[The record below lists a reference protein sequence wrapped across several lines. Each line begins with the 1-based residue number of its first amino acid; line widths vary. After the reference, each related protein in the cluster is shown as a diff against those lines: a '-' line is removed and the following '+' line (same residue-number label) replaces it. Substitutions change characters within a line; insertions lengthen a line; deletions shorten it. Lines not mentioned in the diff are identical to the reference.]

1 MDNKALA
8 TTIGLLA
15 GSIVVVKLTFA
26 VLGAVNDIPF
36 LGNIFELVGMAYTL
50 KLIATNL
57 KADNRQQSIS
67 ELQETLEQVGLVEQ
81 VQTVTN
87 VIKSAV
93 KSVSS
98 ISTTV
103 DNPIN
108 KKEESITGWDK
119 AETSVNEDEKVIK
132 PVLGAAFTRT
142 KVFDP
147 EEPSEFYVLNE
158 QGRPAGCSKP
168 FATERAS
175 IPEQYLDS
183 YDVVEYNSK

>member
-36 LGNIFELVGMAYTL
+36 LGNIFELVGMVYTL

-67 ELQETLEQVGLVEQ
+67 ELQETLEQVGLVE
-81 VQTVTN
+81 VTN

-93 KSVSS
+93 E
-98 ISTTV
+98 STF
-103 DNPIN
+103 I
-108 KKEESITGWDK
+108 KKEEVITGWDV
-119 AETSVNEDEKVIK
+119 AETSQEVLQERAEKWLEETDKINNSL
-132 PVLGAAFTRT
+132 LGEAFTNPST
-142 KVFDP
+142 MFYVINPEGNCEGKPFTTEQEAWDTIP
-147 EEPSEFYVLNE
+147 EEHLHE
-158 QGRPAGCSKP
+158 
-168 FATERAS
+168 
-175 IPEQYLDS
+175 
-183 YDVVEYNSK
+183 YDVVPG